1 MADKNLDFDRIIERK
16 NTDSVKYD
24 LVEKSNMPEDIIPM
38 WVADMDF
45 QVSSYIQKAL
55 EERTVHGIFGYSD
68 AMEGYIESVKG
79 WMKRHYSWEV
89 STDWMVRT
97 PGVVFALA
105 TAVRSFT
112 GAGES
117 VLIQPPVYYPFRGVI
132 ESNGRKVVRNPLIYG
147 EDNRYHMDFD
157 DFEDQIIKE
166 NVKMFI
172 LCNPHNPVGRV
183 WTEEELVRIGDICLK
198 HHVIVV
204 SDEIHADFV
213 FKGRHHVFSSLKKE
227 YEEISVICT
236 APSKTFNIAGLQVS
250 NIFIPNPVL
259 RDTFKM
265 KIKETGYGELNAMG
279 LIACETAYRDGDEW
293 YEAMHEYVRENVRFA
308 KEYVEKNI
316 PEVTM
321 AQHEGTY
328 LIWLDFRKLALT
340 EKELE
345 EMVIHRAK
353 LWLDGGEMFGEEGR
367 GFQRINVACPRKT
380 LEKALE
386 QLKRAV
392 LEVQRDRC

>member
-1 MADKNLDFDRIIERK
+1 MLF
-16 NTDSVKYD
+16 
-24 LVEKSNMPEDIIPM
+24 
-38 WVADMDF
+38 
-45 QVSSYIQKAL
+45 
-55 EERTVHGIFGYSD
+55 
-68 AMEGYIESVKG
+68 
-79 WMKRHYSWEV
+79 
-89 STDWMVRT
+89 
-97 PGVVFALA
+97 
-105 TAVRSFT
+105 RS
-112 GAGES
+112 
-117 VLIQPPVYYPFRGVI
+117 
-132 ESNGRKVVRNPLIYG
+132 
-147 EDNRYHMDFD
+147 
-157 DFEDQIIKE
+157 DQIIKE